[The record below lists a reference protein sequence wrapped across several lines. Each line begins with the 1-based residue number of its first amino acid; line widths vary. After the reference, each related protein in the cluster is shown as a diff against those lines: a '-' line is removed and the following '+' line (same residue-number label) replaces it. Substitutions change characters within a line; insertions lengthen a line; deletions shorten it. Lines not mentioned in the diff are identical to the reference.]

1 MTQLFDEIKRLKEII
16 NHDSETIASLSS
28 SDLLKR
34 AEKSEEEG
42 TRNEKKRKA
51 GGQKGYPGKTCKGF
65 SRVDRHVRIS
75 FRPVSRLSEYYIR
88 AG

>member
-1 MTQLFDEIKRLKEII
+1 MTQLFDEIKRLREII

-42 TRNEKKRKA
+42 MRNEKKRKA
-51 GGQKGYPGKTCKGF
+51 GG
-65 SRVDRHVRIS
+65 
-75 FRPVSRLSEYYIR
+75 
-88 AG
+88 